1 MFLTDNNNDN
11 SSNFSKVQYTATIAE
26 PVLNINSIANR
37 SRYTTIKIPNTNPT
51 KYSRVS
57 VHPQR
62 NPIKHYRRQY
72 STTTSRHPS
81 QLKMLDMPGKSIIR
95 LDECPNCD
103 MSNVAFTCVELEQ
116 NDNTCCKVE
125 HRHIMSRLKGSSTL
139 THIDINNKYSHDFR
153 GYLERTCR
161 SYNNNPHHKPQNLVK
176 NRGECNIVNNHP
188 ESFMEYWSNK
198 RTTSNGTT
206 SIASYRRQYQKNYKE
221 IATIP
226 DPRQCCVQDSNPTH
240 NNCDPH
246 AYPNLTHRK
255 LICSNLFTKNDNNK
269 YTIIEI
275 Y

>member
-1 MFLTDNNNDN
+1 MFFTDNNNDN
-11 SSNFSKVQYTATIAE
+11 SSNFSKIQYTATIAE

-37 SRYTTIKIPNTNPT
+37 SRYTTIEIPNTNPT

-103 MSNVAFTCVELEQ
+103 ASNVAFTCVEIEHA
-116 NDNTCCKVE
+116 DNTCCKVE
-125 HRHIMSRLKGSSTL
+125 HRHIMSHLKGSSTL
-139 THIDINNKYSHDFR
+139 SHIDINNKYSQDFR

-176 NRGECNIVNNHP
+176 NRGECNIDNNHP
-188 ESFMEYWSNK
+188 ESSMEFRSNK

-206 SIASYRRQYQKNYKE
+206 SIAGYRRQYRKNYKE

-255 LICSNLFTKNDNNK
+255 LICTNLFTKTTNK
-269 YTIIEI
+269 
-275 Y
+275 

>member
-1 MFLTDNNNDN
+1 MFFTDNNNDN
-11 SSNFSKVQYTATIAE
+11 SSNFSKVQYTATVAE
-26 PVLNINSIANR
+26 PVLNVNSIANR
-37 SRYTTIKIPNTNPT
+37 SRYATIEIPNTNPT

-57 VHPQR
+57 IQPQR

-95 LDECPNCD
+95 LNKCPNCD
-103 MSNVAFTCVELEQ
+103 MSNVAFTCVEVEQ
-116 NDNTCCKVE
+116 NNNTCCNQ
-125 HRHIMSRLKGSSTL
+125 HTMSRVKGSSTL
-139 THIDINNKYSHDFR
+139 THIDINNKYSQDFR

-176 NRGECNIVNNHP
+176 NRGECNIDNNHP
-188 ESFMEYWSNK
+188 ESSMEFRSNK

-206 SIASYRRQYQKNYKE
+206 SIASYRRQYRKNYKE

-255 LICSNLFTKNDNNK
+255 LICSNLFTKTINK
-269 YTIIEI
+269 
-275 Y
+275 